1 MKTLQEI
8 KDAAK
13 QKLVGYNEKEIE
25 CFVQGAMFMAG
36 NLPQRRSDEWYEQQ
50 AQRKAEGME
59 RSEAVCEH
67 FKHVTGLGAAVENIK
82 NREPVTRHIN
92 DALAVVFK
100 NILKNPGYRAVMLD
114 MMDAEDKSVS
124 REILHALAVGIKAFN
139 ECHKTQLN
147 FMREEE
153 NNNEWTLSWD
163 EPL

>member
-1 MKTLQEI
+1 
-8 KDAAK
+8 
-13 QKLVGYNEKEIE
+13 
-25 CFVQGAMFMAG
+25 
-36 NLPQRRSDEWYEQQ
+36 
-50 AQRKAEGME
+50 ME

-100 NILKNPGYRAVMLD
+100 NILENPGYRAVMLD

-153 NNNEWTLSWD
+153 NNNEWTFSWD